1 MTAPPRLR
9 WTMGTRP
16 MPSSGIVFTPNR
28 AGIAEVTAGAAG
40 PVFKLVRKAQA
51 ETQLVANRITP
62 TDTGR
67 LRGANETTPIVVQ
80 GTKVVAG
87 VENKTSYAMFVH
99 EGTRAHVIEPRNKRV
114 LAWVP
119 RGGTVR
125 FAKRVHH

>member
-1 MTAPPRLR
+1 
-9 WTMGTRP
+9 
-16 MPSSGIVFTPNR
+16 
-28 AGIAEVTAGAAG
+28 
-40 PVFKLVRKAQA
+40 
-51 ETQLVANRITP
+51 LVANRITP

-125 FAKRVHH
+125 VEVQRLVADVLPVGGWDAPQSVPSSVEYSESRMDALLS